1 MGWTSWFSSIVAC
14 SSMLRQPRLLRLVI
28 RYAGKGLP
36 VRREPMVLTLGDAS
50 TYLHVDKT
58 PGDVPEENPDF
69 LATFI
74 THVLKHL
81 AIS

>member
-1 MGWTSWFSSIVAC
+1 
-14 SSMLRQPRLLRLVI
+14 
-28 RYAGKGLP
+28 
-36 VRREPMVLTLGDAS
+36 MVLTLGDAS